1 MSFITKLLG
10 LDKKAAT
17 QPPDSD
23 FWYAPISGRTQS
35 GANVSPDSSLGVS
48 AVLACVVLLSDTVA
62 SLPLHMYSRRND
74 GGKEII
80 PNHPLYDLLHSQS
93 NKWQTAFELRQM
105 LQTHVLLRG
114 NAYAEIIPGPRGAV
128 DQLVPLHPDRMRVEQ
143 LDSGNIVY
151 RYTIPGKPERL
162 YSADDIFHLRGPIC
176 DKDGLCGVSLID
188 LQREAIGGA
197 MAVQDYGNRFLGNN
211 AQPSVVLT
219 HPGQLGAEGAKNLK
233 AGWRQAQGSGQQH
246 GVAVLEE
253 GMDIRTLSVTPE
265 QAQFLETRKFTVT
278 DICRI
283 FRVPPHMIAD
293 LEKATFSNI
302 EHQSLDFTVHSLR
315 PWLVR
320 WEQSIARDLIVNNRA
335 FFAEHNVDGLL
346 RGDLKTRYE
355 AYAIARQWGWL
366 SVNEIRRLENKN
378 PVPGGDEFL
387 SPLNMTP
394 AGTDQT
400 EQAKLPES
408 INERKIWTPPT
419 TEA

>member
-1 MSFITKLLG
+1 M
-10 LDKKAAT
+10 
-17 QPPDSD
+17 
-23 FWYAPISGRTQS
+23 
-35 GANVSPDSSLGVS
+35 
-48 AVLACVVLLSDTVA
+48 
-62 SLPLHMYSRRND
+62 
-74 GGKEII
+74 
-80 PNHPLYDLLHSQS
+80 
-93 NKWQTAFELRQM
+93 
-105 LQTHVLLRG
+105 
-114 NAYAEIIPGPRGAV
+114 
-128 DQLVPLHPDRMRVEQ
+128 
-143 LDSGNIVY
+143 
-151 RYTIPGKPERL
+151 
-162 YSADDIFHLRGPIC
+162 
-176 DKDGLCGVSLID
+176 
-188 LQREAIGGA
+188 
-197 MAVQDYGNRFLGNN
+197 QDYGNRFLGNN